1 MKKAINEAK
10 ERIKL
15 NKKLFKKVEENK
27 EFAKKFVLEH
37 GGTDEELVP
46 VRRNDCFKISLSYF
60 FKKVKK
66 LSYLKNF

>member
-27 EFAKKFVLEH
+27 EFAKK
-37 GGTDEELVP
+37 
-46 VRRNDCFKISLSYF
+46 IYS
-60 FKKVKK
+60 
-66 LSYLKNF
+66 